1 MVRKVVTRGVAVT
14 MAALGAVAV
23 FGRNTPVGRGLQR
36 FAREGS
42 RRLRYVPG
50 WWQGVRYR
58 LAGATPDPEVS
69 DDVLADRVRS
79 TLGPLEKRLDVPR
92 VGVISDSHIVLLHG
106 EVPTA
111 EDAEEIERVVQ
122 HTSGVRGV
130 ESYLHVGLSAGTE
143 RPSVGRAASEAAPSD
158 ALRQLRNAARD
169 AGASVEDAP
178 IAARAVLSA
187 LADRLPEDERD
198 QFLAQLPAD
207 VRGIAGVPRRHG
219 ERATRVRTVPELV
232 AAVVARGGVDP
243 DSGERITR
251 SVLGRLRL
259 LVPHEAHDVAA
270 VLPEDLRRLWTSA
283 TPA

>member
-1 MVRKVVTRGVAVT
+1 MRKITTRSVVITV
-14 MAALGAVAV
+14 AALGAVAV
-23 FGRNTPVGRGLQR
+23 IGRDTPAGRALGHA
-36 FAREGS
+36 AREGS
-42 RRLRYVPG
+42 RRLRYLPG
-50 WWQGVRYR
+50 WWEGVRYR
-58 LAGATPDPEVS
+58 LAGGIPDPDVS

-92 VGVISDSHIVLLHG
+92 VHVSSDSHIVLLHG

-111 EDAEEIERVVQ
+111 EDAEEIERVVRN
-122 HTSGVRGV
+122 TSGVRGL
-130 ESYLHVGLSAGTE
+130 ESYLHVGLGAGTE
-143 RPSVGRAASEAAPSD
+143 RPSVGRAESEAAPSD

-178 IAARAVLSA
+178 IAVRAVVSA

-207 VRGIAGVPRRHG
+207 VRGLAGPPRRHG
-219 ERATRVRTVPELV
+219 ERPTRVRTVPELV
-232 AAVVARGGVDP
+232 AAVVARGGV
-243 DSGERITR
+243 EAVRAEEITR

-259 LVPHEAHDVAA
+259 LVPHEAHDISA

-283 TPA
+283 IPA